1 MSERG
6 YQIRNQQAI
15 HFITFAV
22 VEWVDVFTRSM
33 YADIVVESL
42 KFCQQ
47 QKGLKIY
54 GWSIMS
60 NHLHLI
66 VSASNPK
73 ITLSDILRDFK
84 KFTSNQ
90 IIKSIENNE
99 RESRKSWM
107 LWLFKKAGECN
118 KRNENYQFWQQEN
131 HPIECSRPE
140 ILASKLKYLHE
151 NPVKAGLVLFEGDW
165 RYSSGVDYFCDTK
178 GLLEICLV

>member
-1 MSERG
+1 MPERG
-6 YQIRNQQAI
+6 YQIRNQYNI

-42 KFCQQ
+42 RFCQQ
-47 QKGLKIY
+47 QKGLKIHA
-54 GWSIMS
+54 WCIMS

-66 VSASNPK
+66 VSAS
-73 ITLSDILRDFK
+73 TTAFSLSDILRDFK
-84 KFTSNQ
+84 KFTSSK
-90 IIKSIENNE
+90 IIKCIENNE
-99 RESRKSWM
+99 KESRKGWM
-107 LWLFKKAGECN
+107 LWIFKKACERN

-131 HPIECSRPE
+131 QPVECFNAQ

-165 RYSSGVDYFCDTK
+165 VYSSGIDYYCDKK
-178 GLLEICLV
+178 GLLEISFI